1 VYRVLFHLRPLFLLV
16 AIFFAVTN
24 SGCAPEKK
32 PHNEN
37 TESLLSEVLPTT
49 DPLLLRAQTEAA
61 RIAANLDIKRLSAQ
75 LIICGIDGK
84 GRLNREMR
92 TLLEECPAGGVM
104 LFRYNLD
111 TSTEEIQ
118 KFTVEISACISA
130 RSARDLV
137 PDKDSTKN
145 EESPEADDDFFCGIP
160 PFVAVD
166 QEGGQVSRFKKGV
179 AVLPPAASYGEL
191 ANNSEQDDAI
201 ALIETDSF
209 RAGTEM
215 FSLGINM
222 NFAPVAESLNDDNRE
237 FLDTR
242 SYGADPAFVSEAAA
256 AFIRGMERAGV
267 LCVVKHFPGS
277 AGKDPHR
284 FASII
289 NDSID
294 ELNVIIS
301 PFSKL
306 IGTGQ
311 ARALMAAHTLIPA
324 RDPAR
329 VASLSPVVMQN
340 WLRDELGFSGIIIC
354 DDFSMT
360 AAWQRSAGS
369 SVPADHVAAAVKSLA
384 AGADMVMAWPPDI
397 RRTHRAIQ
405 NALADGSLSEERLR
419 EAAARIICEKIRM
432 GLINVD

>member
-1 VYRVLFHLRPLFLLV
+1 VYHVNKRPLFLLV

-32 PHNEN
+32 PRNET
-37 TESLLSEVLPTT
+37 TESLLNDVSPAP

-61 RIAANLDIKRLSAQ
+61 RIAANLDIERLSAQ

-84 GRLNREMR
+84 GRLTRNMR
-92 TLLEECPAGGVM
+92 TLLEECPAGGVI

-118 KFTVEISACISA
+118 KLITEITACISGQA
-130 RSARDLV
+130 RVTDSDDL
-137 PDKDSTKN
+137 
-145 EESPEADDDFFCGIP
+145 PEADDEVPGNIP

-179 AVLPPAASYGEL
+179 AVLPPAASYYGEL
-191 ANNSEQDDAI
+191 ANNSEQDDAL
-201 ALIETDSF
+201 ALIEADSF

-222 NFAPVAESLNDDNRE
+222 NFAPVAESLNDYNRE

-284 FASII
+284 FASIM

-294 ELNVIIS
+294 ELNVVIS

-306 IGTGQ
+306 IATGQ

-329 VASLSPVVMQN
+329 IASLSPVVMQN

-360 AAWQRSAGS
+360 AARQLGGN
-369 SVPADHVAAAVKSLA
+369 VPADHVAAAVKSLA

-397 RRTHRAIQ
+397 RRTHHAIQ